1 MMPADMI
8 LGDVMGRLE
17 ALRDRLRDMP
27 TEPFQPHLQERWEEF
42 FTGVAYTCKIGMEDN
57 LTPAD
62 YPMIRIVPSLSQ
74 PGATLGRRKT
84 DAMIYFGL
92 PIHAFDDTP
101 DSAGRVRLEKLYAAL
116 LTMEAAICAQV
127 DHAGGQYVET
137 IFDEDRIDASYKLM
151 AVRAVIHG

>member
-1 MMPADMI
+1 M

-17 ALRDRLRDMP
+17 ALRDALRDMP
-27 TEPFQPHLQERWEEF
+27 VHAFGVELIRNWQEYF
-42 FTGVAYTCKIGMEDN
+42 DGVAYTCKIGMEDN
-57 LTPAD
+57 LTPLD
-62 YPMIRIVPSLSQ
+62 YPMIRIVPSLSA

-84 DAMIYFGL
+84 DLLIYFGL

-101 DSAGRVRLEKLYAAL
+101 DSAGRTRLEKLYAAL

-127 DHAGGQYVET
+127 AHAGGQHLET

-151 AVRAVIHG
+151 AVRVVIQG